1 MKFLLILLSVIVV
14 AVILR
19 KLIRYKTLAPLLPRK
34 YNFGKRRI
42 TLREV
47 LRLLEEREAKTL
59 VETGVA
65 RMGLEKSKSDGA
77 STVVFGMWA
86 KQNEGHLYS
95 VDIDPEATERAGAA
109 VSEMGLTDNVTLVTS
124 DSVAYLDD
132 FTDSVDFLYLDSY
145 DYHKTDTAIQTA
157 SQDHHLKEIKA
168 IEGCLHDDTVILI
181 DDCDMPNGGKG
192 KLVIERLTAQGWKV
206 HMSEYQVILVGDA
219 SKDTR

>member
-1 MKFLLILLSVIVV
+1 MKFILILLFVV
-14 AVILR
+14 AVAAVLR

-34 YNFGKRRI
+34 YNFGKRRN

-47 LRLLEEREAKTL
+47 LRLLDERGATML

-77 STVVFGMWA
+77 STIVFGLWA
-86 KQNEGHLYS
+86 KQNNAHLYA
-95 VDIDPEATERAGAA
+95 VDIDPEATERAGGA
-109 VSEMGLTDNVTLVTS
+109 VNDMGISDNVTLVTS
-124 DSVAYLDD
+124 DSVAYLDE

-157 SQDHHLKEIKA
+157 SQDHHMKEIKA

-206 HMSEYQVILVGDA
+206 HMSEYQVILVRE
-219 SKDTR
+219 SE

>member
-1 MKFLLILLSVIVV
+1 MKFLLILLSVIAV
-14 AVILR
+14 AALLR
-19 KLIRYKTLAPLLPRK
+19 KLVRFKTLAPLLPRK
-34 YNFGKRRI
+34 YNFGKRRD

-47 LRLLEEREAKTL
+47 LRLLDERNAKTL
-59 VETGVA
+59 LETGVA
-65 RMGLEKSKSDGA
+65 RMGLEKSKGDGA
-77 STVVFGMWA
+77 STIVFGIWA
-86 KQNEGHLYS
+86 QQNDAHLYS
-95 VDIDPEATERAGAA
+95 VDIDPDATKRAGAA
-109 VSEMGLTDNVTLVTS
+109 VAELSLGDSVTLVTS

-206 HMSEYQVILVGDA
+206 HLSEYQVILGREA
-219 SKDTR
+219 E

>member
-14 AVILR
+14 AVVLR
-19 KLIRYKTLAPLLPRK
+19 KLVRYKTLAPLLPRK
-34 YNFGKRRI
+34 YNFGKRRD

-47 LRLLEEREAKTL
+47 LRLLDERNATTL
-59 VETGVA
+59 LETGVA
-65 RMGLEKSKSDGA
+65 RMGLEKSKGDGA
-77 STVVFGMWA
+77 STIVFGLWS
-86 KQNEGHLYS
+86 KQNDAHLYS
-95 VDIDPEATERAGAA
+95 VDIDPEATKRAGVA
-109 VSEMGLTDNVTLVTS
+109 VDAMGLGDSVTLVTS
-124 DSVAYLDD
+124 DSVAYLDN

-157 SQDHHLKEIKA
+157 SQNHHLKEIKA

-206 HMSEYQVILVGDA
+206 HMSEYQVILVRDME
-219 SKDTR
+219 